1 MPEPILGASLDD
13 LRRDRT
19 SVKWRRYD
27 PDVLPLWIAEMDA
40 RPCRAVVDAVD
51 AALHRGDTGY
61 AWTDVYAE
69 AFAEHAQD
77 AWGWQP
83 DPAGTVRV
91 TDVLT
96 GVTHLLGLLTD
107 PGGPVVLTT
116 PVYNAFFD
124 VVEAA
129 GRRVVE
135 APLGADH
142 RLDLDSL
149 AMAFA
154 SATAGGTRAVLLLSN
169 PHNPTGT
176 VHTAE
181 ELRALARLADE
192 YGVRVVSDEIHGA
205 LVYASS
211 TFTPY
216 LTVPGTERGIV
227 VSSASKAWN
236 LAGLKAAVIAPGAE
250 AVSDVRRLHPFVTF
264 GASHIGVVAHVAAW
278 SDGREWLARLV
289 GELDANRALLARLVA
304 ERLPGARLVVPEAT
318 YLAWLDL
325 RGLGLGDRPATRLVD
340 TARVALSE
348 GLTFGPVGAGHARV
362 NFATSP
368 EILTEA
374 IDRIAGTIA

>member
-1 MPEPILGASLDD
+1 MPGPILGASLDE

-40 RPCRAVVDAVD
+40 QPCPAVVEAVG
-51 AALHRGDTGY
+51 AAVQRGDTGY
-61 AWTDVYAE
+61 AWTVDYAE
-69 AFAEHAQD
+69 AFAEHAAD
-77 AWGWQP
+77 TWGWRP
-83 DPAGTVRV
+83 DPGATVRV

-116 PVYNAFFD
+116 PVYNAFFE

-135 APLGADH
+135 APLGADL

-149 AMAFA
+149 AEAFA
-154 SATAGGTRAVLLLSN
+154 TATAGGTRAVLLLSN

-176 VHTAE
+176 VHTAD
-181 ELRALARLADE
+181 ELAAVARLAEDH
-192 YGVRVVSDEIHGA
+192 GVRVVSDEIHGA
-205 LVYASS
+205 LVYTSS

-216 LTVPGTERGIV
+216 LTVPGTGRGIV

-236 LAGLKAAVIAPGAE
+236 LAGLKAAVIAPGPD

-264 GASHIGVVAHVAAW
+264 GASHLGVVAHVAAW
-278 SDGREWLARLV
+278 RHGREWLAHLLA
-289 GELDANRALLARLVA
+289 ELDANRALLSRLVT

-340 TARVALSE
+340 TARVALSD
-348 GLTFGPVGAGHARV
+348 GPTFGSVGAGHARV

-368 EILTEA
+368 DILAEA
-374 IDRIAGTIA
+374 IDRIAGSIA